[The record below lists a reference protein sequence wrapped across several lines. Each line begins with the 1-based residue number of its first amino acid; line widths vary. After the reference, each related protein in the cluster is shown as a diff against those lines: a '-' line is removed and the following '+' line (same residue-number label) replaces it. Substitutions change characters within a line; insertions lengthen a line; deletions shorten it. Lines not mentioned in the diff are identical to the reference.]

1 MKYRRL
7 GRSGLEVS
15 AIGLGTNNFGTR
27 RVHPFHK
34 GPEVAAAVIDRA
46 LDLGVNLVDTA
57 NTYGDG
63 KSEEY
68 IGRALRGKRH
78 KVIIATKVSNPRG
91 DGPNQAGN
99 SRQHIMAEV
108 EGSLRRLDT
117 DYIDL
122 YQLHMRDVQT
132 PMEEPLR
139 TLENLVRD
147 GKVRYIGCSN
157 FAAWQVCEAV
167 WTSRSLGLSQMCSVQ
182 PPYNMLNREAE
193 NELLPFC
200 RTYGV
205 GILPYYPVAH
215 GFLTG
220 KYRRGQPPP
229 EGSRL
234 ASNDRDILTD
244 SNFDLLDELEQFA
257 QERGHKVLELAF
269 AWLLAHPEVSSVIAG
284 TTTPEQ
290 IEANARAC
298 EWELNE
304 QEMAKLGALLNQSL

>member
-34 GPEVAAAVIDRA
+34 GPEVAAAVIDQA
-46 LDLGVNLVDTA
+46 LDLGINFVDTA

-78 KVIIATKVSNPRG
+78 QAIIATKVSNPRG

-99 SRQHIMAEV
+99 SRQHTMTEV
-108 EGSLRRLDT
+108 EGSLRRLET
-117 DYIDL
+117 DYVDL
-122 YQLHMRDVQT
+122 YQLHMRDIQT

-139 TLENLVRD
+139 ALEKLVRD
-147 GKVRYIGCSN
+147 GKVRYVGCSN
-157 FAAWQVCEAV
+157 FAAWQVCEAI
-167 WTSRSLGLSQMCSVQ
+167 WTSRSLGLSPMYSVQ
-182 PPYNMLNREAE
+182 PPYNMLNREVE

-220 KYRRGQPPP
+220 KYRRGQSPP
-229 EGSRL
+229 EASRL
-234 ASNDRDILTD
+234 ASNDLNMLTD
-244 SNFDLLDELEQFA
+244 SNFDLLEDLERFS
-257 QERGHKVLELAF
+257 QERDHTVLELAF
-269 AWLLAHPEVSSVIAG
+269 AWLLARPEVSSVIAG
-284 TTTPEQ
+284 ATTPEQ
-290 IEANARAC
+290 VEANAQAC
-298 EWELNE
+298 DWDLNE
-304 QEMAKLGALLNQSL
+304 QEMAELDALLGAS